1 MAARTRTSRMPRWA
15 SWVATMRW
23 RNSARSRSVAGME
36 ASTGSLRVPGTR
48 DCTSCCQDTA
58 GGKELAVMPFDT
70 CRPGPKAFFGVL
82 EAGRPGHDQSPPD
95 AAARSSFK
103 ILKRSEDLLEVAGNT
118 FFALWTKGG
127 NFALWV
133 GCGKLVRM
141 KSHRVGQAISEA
153 VLSFVAAVPGA
164 LWAQVAVPR
173 ERLVAGPKSVP
184 TSRLPSSSPQAAVS
198 GKQSVDLVIRGG
210 LVMTMDPARKI
221 YDDGSIAIKGDSIV
235 AVGPRAQIAANYAA
249 PREIDAAGKL
259 VVPGFVNGHTHV
271 PMTLFRGLHD
281 DVTLDDW
288 LRKYIFPAEARNVNE
303 DFVRWGTRLAA
314 AEQIRFGVTTFADMY
329 YFENAVAEE
338 TKAAGMRGV
347 LGETFIDFPAPDN
360 KTEAEML
367 AYTEA
372 FLRRWQ
378 GDPLIHAAVAPHSIY
393 TCSKKTLQDSA
404 ALARKYHAPI
414 LIHVAEM
421 KKERDDSE
429 KQNGMS
435 PVQYLDKLGIL
446 GPDVVAAH
454 CIFVDA
460 ADRKTLAERGVG
472 CVHNPSS
479 NMMIASGVAP
489 VPEQRAAGIA
499 VGLGTDGPAGSN
511 NDLDIMEEIDL
522 AAKLAKISKMDP
534 LALGAMAVVAMAT
547 IDGARALHMDKEIGS
562 LEPGKKADFIVI
574 SLDEPNG
581 VPMYDVYA
589 QIAYTLKA
597 SDVETVVIGGKVVMR
612 DRKLLTVDEPKVLEK
627 AREYGKSVKAS
638 LGME

>member
-1 MAARTRTSRMPRWA
+1 
-15 SWVATMRW
+15 
-23 RNSARSRSVAGME
+23 
-36 ASTGSLRVPGTR
+36 
-48 DCTSCCQDTA
+48 
-58 GGKELAVMPFDT
+58 MPFDT

-141 KSHRVGQAISEA
+141 KSHRVGQAISVA

-288 LRKYIFPAEARNVNE
+288 LRKYIFPAEAKNVNE
-303 DFVRWGTRLAA
+303 DFVRWGARLAA
-314 AEQIRFGVTTFADMY
+314 AEQIRAGVTTFADMY
-329 YFENAVAEE
+329 YFEDTVAEE
-338 TKAAGMRGV
+338 TKAAGMRAV

-360 KTEAEML
+360 KTEAQML
-367 AYTEA
+367 AYTEW
-372 FLRRWQ
+372 FLKKWQ
-378 GDPLIHAAVAPHSIY
+378 GDPLIHAAPAPHSIY
-393 TCSKKTLQDSA
+393 TCSQKTLQDA
-404 ALARKYHAPI
+404 AGLARRYHAPI

-421 KKERDDSE
+421 KKEWDDSM
-429 KQNGMS
+429 KDHGMS
-435 PVQYLDKLGIL
+435 PVQYLDKMGVLGR
-446 GPDVVAAH
+446 DVVAAH
-454 CIFVDA
+454 CIFVDT

-479 NMMIASGVAP
+479 NMMLASGVSP
-489 VPEQRAAGIA
+489 VPEMRALGVA

-511 NDLDIMEEIDL
+511 NDLDIMEEMDL
-522 AAKLAKISKMDP
+522 AAKLAKIMKVDP
-534 LALGAMAVVAMAT
+534 LALNAKAVVEMAT
-547 IDGARALHMDKEIGS
+547 IDGARALHLENEIGS
-562 LEPGKKADFIVI
+562 LEAGKKADVVVL
-574 SLDEPNG
+574 SLDHPNE
-581 VPMYDVYA
+581 VPMYDPYA
-589 QIAYTLKA
+589 QLAYAIKA
-597 SDVETVVIGGKVVMR
+597 SDVETVVIGGREVMQ
-612 DRKLLTVDEPKVLEK
+612 DHKLLTVDEAAAVAK
-627 AREYGKSVKAS
+627 AREYRKSVAKS